1 VIKLVLASSSKQR
14 KDILDMIGIP
24 YEVVVSNIKEES
36 DKSTPYEYVMDLSHK
51 KANAIISLVPNNS
64 IIIAADS
71 VIYMNG
77 KIYEKPKTK
86 LEAFNNL
93 KEMSD
98 KTTYAY
104 TGITIK
110 DLNQD
115 KEIVF
120 YDMCEVT
127 FNNITDEDISWY
139 VDNEENALKR
149 CGYVILGKASLFLN
163 KVNGDYNTLF
173 GLSPSKVYDKLKEL
187 GYTLKDFEGDK
198 K

>member
-36 DKSTPYEYVMDLSHK
+36 DKSTPYEYVMDLSHQ
-51 KANAIISLVPNNS
+51 KANAIIPLVPNNS

-93 KEMSD
+93 KEMSG

>member
-1 VIKLVLASSSKQR
+1 MIKLVLASSSKQR

>member
-1 VIKLVLASSSKQR
+1 
-14 KDILDMIGIP
+14 
-24 YEVVVSNIKEES
+24 
-36 DKSTPYEYVMDLSHK
+36 
-51 KANAIISLVPNNS
+51 
-64 IIIAADS
+64 
-71 VIYMNG
+71 MNG